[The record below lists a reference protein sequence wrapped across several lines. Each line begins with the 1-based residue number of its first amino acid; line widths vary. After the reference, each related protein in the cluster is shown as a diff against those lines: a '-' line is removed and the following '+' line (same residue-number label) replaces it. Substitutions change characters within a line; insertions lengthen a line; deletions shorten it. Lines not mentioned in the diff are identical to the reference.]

1 MGKEEVIGVY
11 AGTFDPI
18 TNGHLDL
25 IVRALTVVDTLYVA
39 VAKSTP
45 KKVAFTDAKR
55 VAIAKEAISQFAPEV
70 HKRIVVESFSGL
82 LVEYVSSLNARLI
95 IRGLRAVSD
104 YEYEA
109 QMAHINRHL
118 DDSVETV
125 FLATSKDCSFISSS
139 IVKNIAASGGSVA
152 GLVPANV
159 IEVLAKHFE
168 SK

>member
-1 MGKEEVIGVY
+1 MSRDKVIGVY

-25 IVRALTVVDTLYVA
+25 IVRALAVVDILHVA
-39 VAKSTP
+39 VADSTP
-45 KKVAFTDAKR
+45 KSVAFSDLQR
-55 VAIAKEAISQFAPEV
+55 VAMAKEAISQLGEEIKSRV
-70 HKRIVVESFSGL
+70 VVESFDGL
-82 LVEYVSSLNARLI
+82 LVHRVIALNARLI

-118 DDSVETV
+118 DSRVETV

-152 GLVPANV
+152 GLVPKNV
-159 IEVLAKHFE
+159 VCELEKHFGQ
-168 SK
+168 